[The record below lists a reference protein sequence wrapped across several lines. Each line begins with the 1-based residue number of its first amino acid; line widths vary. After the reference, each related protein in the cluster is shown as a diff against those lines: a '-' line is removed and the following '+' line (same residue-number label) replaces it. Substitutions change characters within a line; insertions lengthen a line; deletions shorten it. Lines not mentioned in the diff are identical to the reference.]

1 MGEPIAIVGLS
12 ARLPGDGNTPERFF
26 ESLLA
31 GRSART
37 EVPRERYNAD
47 AFWHP
52 DAQRSGAVRDSFTH
66 VFCML
71 LARN

>member
-1 MGEPIAIVGLS
+1 MGDPIAIVGLS
-12 ARLPGDGNTPERFF
+12 ARLPGEGDTPERFF

-37 EVPRERYNAD
+37 EVPKDRYNAD

-52 DAQRSGAVRDSFTH
+52 DAERSGAVCR
-66 VFCML
+66 
-71 LARN
+71 